1 MRTSTSRESSPQVT
15 TGQSSRHGHLSASL
29 QRHVQAWGLL
39 WRASTLAAGLS
50 VCLPSR
56 CRGLLSEI
64 TPQIKSVL
72 LLKPG
77 NLPKLSFPTAPN
89 SGGWEENMCKD
100 CGSGNKLHWH
110 LSESWASL
118 SVITGRQQI
127 ETTLISV
134 SKMIHQECVISNSKL
149 SSATL
154 CREDAKKPQ
163 IMSH

>member
-1 MRTSTSRESSPQVT
+1 MRTSTRRESSPQVT

-29 QRHVQAWGLL
+29 QRQAQAWGLL

-77 NLPKLSFPTAPN
+77 NLPKLSFPQLRTP
-89 SGGWEENMCKD
+89 GGGKRKCAKTVEVETSCTDTWVKAELPWVLLRA
-100 CGSGNKLHWH
+100 GNKLKPLWFQFPR
-110 LSESWASL
+110 WF
-118 SVITGRQQI
+118 IR
-127 ETTLISV
+127 SV
-134 SKMIHQECVISNSKL
+134 SYLIPNSAVPLYAEKMLKSLK
-149 SSATL
+149 
-154 CREDAKKPQ
+154 
-163 IMSH
+163 